1 MSGEKYKRAALLM
14 TEFLDDLLK
23 QTPNIWDSDKDMH
36 VNLEKIKE
44 TPIEQLDKEDKVAL
58 VLVLLKQL
66 QPYLSSQN
74 LSTASPPQKKGYGQD
89 NFISN
94 HTDQVLKNH
103 GASGTAAEVEALN
116 SILNNINV
124 QTKNKIDG

>member
-1 MSGEKYKRAALLM
+1 
-14 TEFLDDLLK
+14 
-23 QTPNIWDSDKDMH
+23 

-44 TPIEQLDKEDKVAL
+44 TPVENLSKEDKVAL

-74 LSTASPPQKKGYGQD
+74 LSTAMPLAKSTPKNIGGAYP
-89 NFISN
+89 IRLSN
-94 HTDQVLKNH
+94 DKFASNAADQVLHAH
-103 GASGTAAEVEALN
+103 GASGTASDVDALN

-124 QTKNKIDG
+124 QTKN